1 MDRRRSKEFC
11 QVLRERNEAEVLAKL
26 ENHPPPGP
34 IRHGMSLRA
43 RKHMASP
50 YARPSECRTVRKP
63 KQPKS
68 HYKALSAEQKQTIRP
83 FVFIELP
90 AELRLKVYGL
100 ILLVPAFDV
109 ERNDA
114 RSIMHDRRS
123 RYIDRTVSNR
133 TQGRLILKWPPL
145 GLDPDHPQYHH
156 QLQIMQCCRQLCKE
170 GRDYFWNQNR
180 IEQHNDFFGYMAPHL
195 NSPWP
200 KFGMHLPSIRTL
212 RVRFAFP
219 NRVASTFNFRCN
231 CLKNLPNLETL
242 QIACVFIRN
251 GDLASWAVDG
261 ESRRWREVL
270 VLGAVVRQIILHT
283 PSKVLLR
290 WGLWEDAL
298 GDKAIKTGAFIS
310 VHRNI
315 LENLAKSY
323 KHERGRNVQP
333 AIKEKGGD

>member
-1 MDRRRSKEFC
+1 MAD
-11 QVLRERNEAEVLAKL
+11 
-26 ENHPPPGP
+26 HPPPGP

-50 YARPSECRTVRKP
+50 YARPSEGRTVRKP

-68 HYKALSAEQKQTIRP
+68 HYKALSAEQKQMIRP
-83 FVFIELP
+83 FVFIQLP

-100 ILLVPAFDV
+100 ILLVPAFDIQ
-109 ERNDA
+109 RNDA

-123 RYIDRTVSNR
+123 RYINCAISNR
-133 TQGRLILKWPPL
+133 TQGRLILTCQPL
-145 GLDPDHPQYHH
+145 GSNPDHPQSPP
-156 QLQIMQCCRQLCKE
+156 QLQIMRCCRQLCNE

-180 IEQHNDFFGYMAPHL
+180 IEQHNDLFGYMAPNL

-200 KFGMHLPSIRTL
+200 KVGMHLPSIRTL
-212 RVRFAFP
+212 RIRIAFS
-219 NRVASTFNFRCN
+219 RSVESTFNIRCN
-231 CLKNLPNLETL
+231 CLEKLPNLETL

-251 GDLASWAVDG
+251 TGPGNWAADG
-261 ESRRWREVL
+261 ENRRWREVL

-298 GDKAIKTGAFIS
+298 GDNVIKTGAFIS
-310 VHRNI
+310 VHRKI
-315 LENLAKSY
+315 LEKLAKSY
-323 KHERGRNVQP
+323 KRKRGRNVQP